1 MSDQDERQIK
11 AFYADGSSFGQF
23 YEAAGRGVAPPGLE
37 EKLHAAIRETAADTG
52 SGRWLQRLL
61 ARLPGRAAERA
72 MGGEAR
78 RPGGSLPGRPA
89 FVPAAAIG
97 LAVIGFGLYFALA
110 PGPAREGTS
119 LLSED
124 SPKQFQGAPVELTG
138 LRDAVPGSD
147 AQPSLA
153 ELLQRIEELREQGR
167 VEEAERALDK
177 LRELY
182 PDRIPAQQ

>member
-1 MSDQDERQIK
+1 
-11 AFYADGSSFGQF
+11 
-23 YEAAGRGVAPPGLE
+23 
-37 EKLHAAIRETAADTG
+37 
-52 SGRWLQRLL
+52 
-61 ARLPGRAAERA
+61 

-78 RPGGSLPGRPA
+78 RPRGFLPGAPA

-97 LAVIGFGLYFALA
+97 LAAIGVGVYFALA
-110 PGPAREGTS
+110 PGPSRDGTP

-138 LRDAVPGSD
+138 LKDAEPGRDAE
-147 AQPSLA
+147 PSLA
-153 ELLQRIEELREQGR
+153 ELLQRIEELREQGA
-167 VEEAERALDK
+167 VEEAERALNK